1 MVRCTLSRRFVAITL
16 IACALIPWAAT
27 NQLNGEEVEIDGR
40 RFTIPDGTRL
50 QRVAGPPL
58 VMRPI
63 CADFDPQGRLYVA
76 DSSGSNENVQEQ
88 LKKKPHRIVRLT
100 DSNGDG
106 VFDQSTV
113 FADKMMFPEGTLFH
127 DGSLYVSAP
136 PAIWKLMDLDDDG
149 VADRREVW
157 FDGKTLTGCANDL
170 HGPYLG
176 RDGWIYWCKGAFA
189 EQTYERPG
197 KKPWVTRAAHI
208 FRRRPEGGVIEHVM
222 TGGMDNPVEV
232 VFTPGGERIFTTTF
246 LQHPAGGRRDG
257 MIHAVYGAV
266 YGKVHSVIDDH
277 PQTGGLLP
285 AMTHLGAAAPCGL
298 SLIESNAFGEGFRN
312 NLLACS
318 FNLRKISRH
327 ILEEKGA
334 TFTTVD
340 QDLLWTDDLD
350 FHPTDVLE
358 DADGSLIV
366 IDTGGWYKLCCPT
379 SQLEKP
385 DVLGAIYRLSPA
397 KSRAPQDPRGNLIPW
412 ETLKATE
419 LAQLLGDERH
429 VVRQRARD
437 RLVKAEAVEP
447 LRRLIQES
455 DDAGTRR
462 AAVWTCIQIATDEAR
477 AGVRL
482 ALTDKNSQVRQAAA
496 HGASVWRDPF
506 AFAPLLDLL
515 ADTNRAN
522 QRVAAEAIGRL
533 ENPEGS
539 PHLLAAL
546 ETVEDPTVEHSLIYA
561 LIEIHASSGL
571 QDDSPLMEA
580 LSDPD
585 PRVRRGAMIAVDQ
598 MNKDE
603 LAKVTVFEA
612 FDDDDP
618 RLRDAAVWIAR
629 QHADWGKEIVDHIR
643 PRIGTADE
651 ADSSSAQLIAL
662 LSTFIAD
669 PTVQQA
675 MAELVVVK
683 RALPATRKTILATMA
698 NSRLGTLPP
707 SWLESLRLLLVQ
719 SDSEM
724 VEQALLAVRQGN
736 LAKTAPKSLTQLI
749 DAMANDR
756 NVDKPLRT
764 LAAATIPG
772 GMGAMPDELFTV
784 VKAELSVDVD
794 IDRRLNAID
803 ALVNSQLNESQ
814 RRMLLTEV
822 RRIGPMELGPLLNVY
837 QQAETTDEGLLL
849 IDALRESRSAA
860 ALPAPVVVASVAH
873 LSAEVREQADDLL
886 KEYQVDNEAQQRKLQ
901 ELLESLPEG
910 DVRRGQQVF
919 NSAKTSCI
927 ACHSM
932 GYLGGKAGPDLTR
945 IGKIRSRKDLL
956 ESIVFPNASFVR
968 SYEPIVV
975 TTTTGR
981 TVTGI
986 PTENDSSGITL
997 IDTQRRSF
1005 LIPRSDIEEVLPGKQ
1020 SIMPSGLDQQLT
1032 EQELSDLISFLQV
1045 SQ

>member
-1 MVRCTLSRRFVAITL
+1 MVHRTLTRRFVAITL
-16 IACALIPWAAT
+16 IGCVLAPWAAA
-27 NQLNGEEVEIDGR
+27 NRLNGEEIEIDGR
-40 RFTIPDGTRL
+40 RFTIPDGTKL
-50 QRVAGPPL
+50 QRVAGPSL

-100 DSNGDG
+100 DSDGDG

-127 DGSLYVSAP
+127 DGSLYVAAP
-136 PAIWKLMDLDDDG
+136 PAIWKLTDLDDDG
-149 VADRREVW
+149 VADHREVW

-197 KKPWVTRAAHI
+197 KKPFVTRAAHI

-257 MIHAVYGAV
+257 MIHAVYGGV
-266 YGKVHSVIDDH
+266 YGKVHGVIDDH

-285 AMTHLGAAAPCGL
+285 AMTHLDAAAPCGL
-298 SLIESNAFGEGFRN
+298 CLTESNAFGEDFRQ
-312 NLLACS
+312 NLLVCS

-327 ILEEKGA
+327 VLQENGA
-334 TFTTVD
+334 TFTTID

-385 DVLGAIYRLSPA
+385 DVLGVIYRLTPA
-397 KSRAPQDPRGNLIPW
+397 KSHAHKDPRGHQIQW
-412 ETLKATE
+412 ETLKAPA
-419 LAQLLGDERH
+419 LAQLLSDQRH
-429 VVRQRARD
+429 AVRQRARD
-437 RLVKAEAVEP
+437 RLVKAEAIEP
-447 LRRLIQES
+447 LRQLIQES
-455 DDAGTRR
+455 DDADTRR
-462 AAVWTCIQIATDEAR
+462 AAVWTCIQISSDDAR
-477 AGVRL
+477 AAVRL
-482 ALTDKNSQVRQAAA
+482 ALTDENAQVRQAAA
-496 HGASVWRDPF
+496 HGTSVWRDPF
-506 AFAPLLDLL
+506 ALSKLVDLL

-522 QRVAAEAIGRL
+522 QRVAAEALGRL
-533 ENPEGS
+533 EKSES
-539 PHLLAAL
+539 VPHLLAAL
-546 ETVEDPTVEHSLIYA
+546 ENSEDSTVEHSLIYA
-561 LIEIHASSGL
+561 LIEIYASSEIK
-571 QDDSPLMEA
+571 DASPLIDA
-580 LSDPD
+580 LTHSH
-585 PRVRRGAMIAVDQ
+585 PRVRRGAMIALDQ
-598 MNKDE
+598 MSEVE
-603 LAKVTVFEA
+603 LSKPSVFEA
-612 FDDDDP
+612 FDADDQ

-629 QHADWGKEIVDHIR
+629 QHPRWGRDIVDRIR
-643 PRIGTADE
+643 PRIGTANE
-651 ADSSSAQLIAL
+651 ADSSTTQLIAL
-662 LSTFIAD
+662 LPTFIAD
-669 PTVQQA
+669 ATVQQA
-675 MAELVVVK
+675 MADLVVEK
-683 RALPATRKTILATMA
+683 RALPATRKRILANMA
-698 NSRLGTLPP
+698 SSRLGTLPP
-707 SWLESLRLLLVQ
+707 SWLESLRLLLMQ
-719 SDSEM
+719 SDPEM
-724 VEQALLAVRQGN
+724 VEQALLAIRQGN
-736 LAKTAPKSLTQLI
+736 LAKTAPESLTQMV

-756 NVDKPLRT
+756 NVNKPLRT
-764 LAAATIPG
+764 LAAATAPG
-772 GMGAMPDELFTV
+772 GMGQMSDELFAV
-784 VKAELSVDVD
+784 VQGELAVDVE

-814 RRMLLTEV
+814 RRMLLAEV

-837 QQAETTDEGLLL
+837 QQAKTTDEGLLL
-849 IDALRESRSAA
+849 IDALRASKSAA
-860 ALPAPVVVASVAH
+860 ALPAPVVVESIAH
-873 LSAEVREQADDLL
+873 LSVEVREQADELL
-886 KEYQVDNEAQQRKLQ
+886 KEYQVDTAAQQRKLQ
-901 ELLESLPEG
+901 ELLDSLPEG
-910 DVRRGQQVF
+910 DVRRGQRVF
-919 NSAKTSCI
+919 HSAKTSCI

-981 TVTGI
+981 TLAGV

-1005 LIPRSDIEEVLPGKQ
+1005 LIPRSDVEEVLPGKQ

-1032 EQELSDLISFLQV
+1032 EQELSDLITFLQA